1 MTSVGGA
8 PVRVEATRGC
18 QVASLW
24 VARAQYLFSNKWIA
38 PRTSRRERAPAARSI
53 GIPQRSSSSID
64 NGPVSRRYRS
74 IVRSSSSRWRGPESF
89 RGMRKPITNKGPG
102 NSWAGGHGRVSP
114 FIGWFYSSNN
124 AENSWKSVY
133 EFTALSRR
141 PIRNQG

>member
-1 MTSVGGA
+1 MNRLIEAGQLDRLKVTEGDCTLTSQPQSIGA
-8 PVRVEATRGC
+8 RGLTVTIPFRGSQSPLPFDTRADTLALKSENSRRPVPPVRAGAGRG
-18 QVASLW
+18 
-24 VARAQYLFSNKWIA
+24 
-38 PRTSRRERAPAARSI
+38 RREGYHS
-53 GIPQRSSSSID
+53 
-64 NGPVSRRYRS
+64 
-74 IVRSSSSRWRGPESF
+74 
-89 RGMRKPITNKGPG
+89 NKGPG